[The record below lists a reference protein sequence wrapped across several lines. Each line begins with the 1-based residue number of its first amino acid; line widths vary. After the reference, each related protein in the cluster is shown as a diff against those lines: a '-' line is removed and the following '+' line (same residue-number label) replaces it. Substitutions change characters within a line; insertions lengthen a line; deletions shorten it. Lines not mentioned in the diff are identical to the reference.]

1 MSPEAT
7 VSSERSQGIL
17 ASRAGVRFGKAID
30 GLATKWLRAY
40 G

>member
-17 ASRAGVRFGKAID
+17 ASRAGVRFGKTLD
-30 GLATKWLRAY
+30 GLATKVVRAH